1 MRNTSQN
8 ENNNRDQPAVD
19 HRSSRSWR
27 NIWVWIERA
36 LLIAGI
42 AFLGGYGAARLDGFL
57 QSRRALVQF
66 AHVVPATK
74 EVIANAN
81 TDATATE
88 DISSRGNETHSTP
101 LRNNDLK
108 SNGAALAVLRIPQ
121 IQLVVPVLDGADRLT
136 LNHAV
141 GRIAGTAWPGES
153 GNIGIAGHRDSFFR
167 GLEKVKVG
175 EPIELQTLKGTDT
188 YVIDQIKIV
197 TPESVD
203 VLQAG
208 SKPSLTLVTCYPFHF
223 VGSSPKRFIVR
234 ASLTGHTEDAQPDR
248 AAHSTFTTN

>member
-1 MRNTSQN
+1 MHKTPQN
-8 ENNNRDQPAVD
+8 ENSNRHQRAVD
-19 HRSSRSWR
+19 RRSSRSWR
-27 NIWVWIERA
+27 NVWVWIERA

-42 AFLGGYGAARLDGFL
+42 ALLAGYGAASLDGFL
-57 QSRRALVQF
+57 QSR
-66 AHVVPATK
+66 H
-74 EVIANAN
+74 EVISNAD
-81 TDATATE
+81 TDATAIE
-88 DISSRGNETHSTP
+88 DTSSRETRSNPRGND
-101 LRNNDLK
+101 DLK

-141 GRIAGTAWPGES
+141 GRIAGTARPGES

-167 GLEKVKVG
+167 GLEKVRVG
-175 EPIELQTLKGTDT
+175 EAIELQTLKGTDT

-197 TPESVD
+197 PPESVD

-208 SKPSLTLVTCYPFHF
+208 PKPSLTLVTCYPFHF
-223 VGSSPKRFIVR
+223 LGSAPKRFIVQ
-234 ASLTGHTEDAQPDR
+234 ASLTRHTEGAQPDR

>member
-1 MRNTSQN
+1 MRNTPQN
-8 ENNNRDQPAVD
+8 ENSNRHQPVVD

-42 AFLGGYGAARLDGFL
+42 AFLGGYGAARLDGFS
-57 QSRRALVQF
+57 QSRHALVQF
-66 AHVVPATK
+66 AHVAPHSE
-74 EVIANAN
+74 EVIANAG
-81 TDATATE
+81 TDVTATE
-88 DISSRGNETHSTP
+88 DTN
-101 LRNNDLK
+101 LK
-108 SNGAALAVLRIPQ
+108 SYGSALAVLRIPQ

-141 GRIAGTAWPGES
+141 GRIAGTARPGES

-175 EPIELQTLKGTDT
+175 ESIELQTLKGTDT

-208 SKPSLTLVTCYPFHF
+208 PKPSLTLVTCYPFHF

-234 ASLTGHTEDAQPDR
+234 ASLASHTEDAQPDR

>member
-1 MRNTSQN
+1 MHKTPQN
-8 ENNNRDQPAVD
+8 ENSNRHQRAVD
-19 HRSSRSWR
+19 RRSSRSWR
-27 NIWVWIERA
+27 NVWVWIERA

-42 AFLGGYGAARLDGFL
+42 ALLAGYGAARLDGFL
-57 QSRRALVQF
+57 QSRHALEQF
-66 AHVVPATK
+66 AHVVPASK
-74 EVIANAN
+74 EVISNAD
-81 TDATATE
+81 TDATAIE
-88 DISSRGNETHSTP
+88 DTSSRGNETRSNP
-101 LRNNDLK
+101 RGNDDLK

-141 GRIAGTAWPGES
+141 GRIAGTARPGES

-167 GLEKVKVG
+167 GLEKVRVG
-175 EPIELQTLKGTDT
+175 EAIELQTLKGTDT

-197 TPESVD
+197 PPESVD

-208 SKPSLTLVTCYPFHF
+208 PKPSLTLVTCYPFHF
-223 VGSSPKRFIVR
+223 LGSAPKRFIVQ
-234 ASLTGHTEDAQPDR
+234 ASLTRHTEGAQPDR

>member
-1 MRNTSQN
+1 MHNTPQN
-8 ENNNRDQPAVD
+8 ENSNRHQPVVD
-19 HRSSRSWR
+19 HRSSGSWK

-36 LLIAGI
+36 LLIVGI

-57 QSRRALVQF
+57 QSRHALVQF
-66 AHVVPATK
+66 AHTVPATE
-74 EVIANAN
+74 EVIANAG
-81 TDATATE
+81 TDTTATE
-88 DISSRGNETHSTP
+88 RSCRLEND
-101 LRNNDLK
+101 DLK
-108 SNGAALAVLRIPQ
+108 STSATLAVLRIPQ
-121 IQLVVPVLDGADRLT
+121 IQLVVPVLDGTDRLT

-141 GRIAGTAWPGES
+141 GRIAGTARPGES

-175 EPIELQTLKGTDT
+175 EPIELHTLKGTDT

-208 SKPSLTLVTCYPFHF
+208 PKPSLTLVTCYPFHF

-234 ASLTGHTEDAQPDR
+234 ASLARHTEGTQPDR
-248 AAHSTFTTN
+248 ATHSTFTTN